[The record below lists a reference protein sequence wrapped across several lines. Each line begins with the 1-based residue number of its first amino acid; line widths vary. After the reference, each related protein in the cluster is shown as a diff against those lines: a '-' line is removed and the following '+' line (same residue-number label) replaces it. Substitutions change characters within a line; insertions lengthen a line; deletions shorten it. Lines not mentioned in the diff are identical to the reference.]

1 MSNLEN
7 YNEEIIERGIIS
19 NNSNCYY
26 IINEIANYEYMSF
39 LTAVKAIEMIDKN
52 NKSKYNLTKE
62 PYSIFSFS
70 KKYIEKT

>member
-52 NKSKYNLTKE
+52 NKSKFFHLVKNILKKHYLMTK
-62 PYSIFSFS
+62 
-70 KKYIEKT
+70 